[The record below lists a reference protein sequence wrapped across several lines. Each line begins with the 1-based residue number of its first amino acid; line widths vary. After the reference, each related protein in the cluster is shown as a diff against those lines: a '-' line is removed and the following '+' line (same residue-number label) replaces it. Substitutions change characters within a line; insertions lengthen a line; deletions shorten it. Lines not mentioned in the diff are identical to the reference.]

1 VCEIWIA
8 RDGNRTNSI
17 GLVAAMSEVVKRPAS
32 PSRDPLSTADMDAFA
47 GDPHFMLSLAR
58 GLMVL
63 QAFAANG
70 PKLTVSD
77 AARITG
83 LARATAR
90 RCFYTLEKL
99 GYVRLEG
106 SAYSLESR
114 FLPLARAYL
123 RSLGPEGSVQ
133 VVLDR
138 LRDHVDETCAI
149 GRLDGAHVIYTS
161 VSRKTRTRTLGGAM
175 GMRVPAFCTSMGR
188 ILLAALPEAELDAVL
203 LAFPPVKFTPFTVT
217 DPDEI
222 RLRVQEAR
230 RNGFSINDQ
239 ELDVGLRAMAVPI
252 RDHRGRVIGVLNA
265 GGEISRLSNALLV
278 GRFLPLMQEAAEE
291 ISQLIEQV

>member
-1 VCEIWIA
+1 MTA
-8 RDGNRTNSI
+8 SRTSAPR
-17 GLVAAMSEVVKRPAS
+17 LVSREQ
-32 PSRDPLSTADMDAFA
+32 PSAADMDAFS

-58 GLMVL
+58 GLLVL
-63 QAFAANG
+63 QAFASHG

-77 AARITG
+77 AARVTG

-90 RCFYTLEKL
+90 RCLYTLEKV

-106 SAYSLESR
+106 SAYFLESR

-123 RSLGPEGSVQ
+123 SSLGPEGSVQ

-138 LRDHVDETCAI
+138 LRDQVDETCAV
-149 GRLDGAHVIYTS
+149 GKLDGAHVIYTS
-161 VSRKTRTRTLGGAM
+161 VSRKTRTRTLGGSM

-188 ILLAALPEAELDAVL
+188 VMLAALPPEDLDAVL
-203 LAFPPVKFTPFTVT
+203 RAFPPVKFTPFTVT
-217 DPDEI
+217 APDEI
-222 RLRVQEAR
+222 RERIAEAA

-239 ELDVGLRAMAVPI
+239 ELDLGLRALSVPI
-252 RDHRGRVIGVLNA
+252 RDHRGRVIGALNA
-265 GGEISRLSNALLV
+265 GGEATRLSNSLLV
-278 GRFLPLMQEAAEE
+278 GHFLPRMQAAAEE